1 MRQYRPNVERQ
12 KLLYAQLKSG
22 TVTLSHQD
30 FNKVQIWLPGGVR
43 QVSDAM
49 MISDWLKD
57 KSESFQAFAH

>member
-22 TVTLSHQD
+22 AATSIHQD
-30 FNKVQIWLPGGVR
+30 FSKVQVWLPGGVR

-57 KSESFQAFAH
+57 KPESFQSFAH